1 MDNIIYYIISAIT
14 GYLLGSVPFALVIG
28 KAFYKTD
35 IRQHGSGNLG
45 GSNAGRVLGKKAGI
59 AVMIL
64 DILKVTLAMLLVSLF
79 TEGEICLIIA
89 GLFSAVGHCFPVFAR
104 FHGGKAVATMYGF
117 LFGMIVVA
125 GRSILLFLIPLA
137 TFLLIIFVTRIVS
150 VSSIASSLAAVAYTA
165 LFEHSLALTLS
176 LVFFAVLLTV
186 RHIPNI
192 KKLLR
197 GEENKV
203 KWIKRK

>member
-1 MDNIIYYIISAIT
+1 MDNIIYYITSALT

-125 GRSILLFLIPLA
+125 GRSILLFFIPLA

-186 RHIPNI
+186 RLIPNI

>member
-1 MDNIIYYIISAIT
+1 MDNIIYYITSALT

-35 IRQHGSGNLG
+35 IRQHGSRNLG

-79 TEGEICLIIA
+79 TEGETCLIIA

-104 FHGGKAVATMYGF
+104 FRGGKAVATMYGF
-117 LFGMIVVA
+117 LLGMIVVA
-125 GRSILLFLIPLA
+125 GRSIFLFFIPLA

-165 LFEHSLALTLS
+165 LFEHSLALTLC

-203 KWIKRK
+203 KWIKIK

>member
-1 MDNIIYYIISAIT
+1 MDNIIYYIISALT
-14 GYLLGSVPFALVIG
+14 GYLLGSVPFALIIG

-45 GSNAGRVLGKKAGI
+45 GSNAGRVLGKTAGI

-125 GRSILLFLIPLA
+125 GRSILLFFIPLA

-150 VSSIASSLAAVAYTA
+150 VSSIASSLAAVVYTA
-165 LFEHSLALTLS
+165 LFEHSHALTLS
-176 LVFFAVLLTV
+176 LVFSPFF
-186 RHIPNI
+186 
-192 KKLLR
+192 
-197 GEENKV
+197 
-203 KWIKRK
+203 

>member
-1 MDNIIYYIISAIT
+1 MDNIIYYIISALI

-79 TEGEICLIIA
+79 TEVEICLIIA

-125 GRSILLFLIPLA
+125 GRSILLFFIPLA

-176 LVFFAVLLTV
+176 LVLFAVLLTV

>member
-1 MDNIIYYIISAIT
+1 MDNIIYYIISALT

-104 FHGGKAVATMYGF
+104 FRGGKAVATMYGF
-117 LFGMIVVA
+117 LLGMIVVA
-125 GRSILLFLIPLA
+125 GRSIFLFFIPLA

-165 LFEHSLALTLS
+165 LFEHSLALTLC

-203 KWIKRK
+203 KWIKIK

>member
-1 MDNIIYYIISAIT
+1 MDNIIYYIISALT
-14 GYLLGSVPFALVIG
+14 GYLPGSVPFALVIG

-35 IRQHGSGNLG
+35 IRQHGSGNPG

-89 GLFSAVGHCFPVFAR
+89 GIFSAVGHCFPVFAR